1 MTIATHEPFAPFA
14 SEPTGRFD
22 LLTQPTGWPTA
33 IRGTLAIVFGIIA
46 LASPTSAALALA
58 IVFGVWAFVDGI
70 FAFVVAARRG
80 REGQR
85 WGWFLFEGL
94 VSIAAGI
101 VAFVYPGVTILVLTI
116 LVIARAIVLGLV
128 TVTAAFTS
136 RETAHRWLYAIT
148 GVVSTLFGILL
159 MVELFR
165 SPVIGVLA
173 VVWAIGVYA
182 IIIGAM
188 MLGLGLYIHFHGER
202 HRAPGETWTTR
213 PMTPAH
219 G

>member
-1 MTIATHEPFAPFA
+1 MTTATPEPFSPFA
-14 SEPTGRFD
+14 SAPTGRFD

-33 IRGTLAIVFGIIA
+33 IRGALAIVFGIIA

-101 VAFVYPGVTILVLTI
+101 IAFVYPGVTILVLTI
-116 LVIARAIVLGLV
+116 LVIARAILLGLV

-136 RETAHRWLYAIT
+136 RETPHRWLYATT
-148 GVVSTLFGILL
+148 GAVSMLFGILL
-159 MVELFR
+159 LVELFR
-165 SPVIGVLA
+165 SPIVGVLA

-188 MLGLGLYIHFHGER
+188 MLGLGLYVHFRGER